1 MNIEIGAGIQ
11 ALVGR
16 MESNPEEFFDEAP
29 KWRFMFAD
37 RFRDTMTESEK
48 GAIHAALKEV
58 RRKEFEHKVMRT
70 LLEDE
75 MKEQL
80 SQNYYQGATRN
91 QLVSSAGLGVSTGT
105 YTHTTGHA
113 ALQIGKE
120 TLSEED
126 LKEIK
131 QASISASKFK

>member
-29 KWRFMFAD
+29 RWRFMFAD

-70 LLEDE
+70 LLEGNL
-75 MKEQL
+75 KEQ
-80 SQNYYQGATRN
+80 AM
-91 QLVSSAGLGVSTGT
+91 SAIAAVGQSTGT
-105 YTHTTGHA
+105 YTYDPKA
-113 ALQIGKE
+113 
-120 TLSEED
+120 TLSIGAATSSSSTLRIGSESLTEAD
-126 LKEIK
+126 LRALKE
-131 QASISASKFK
+131 ATISRERFK

>member
-16 MESNPEEFFDEAP
+16 MGTNPEEFFDEAP

-70 LLEDE
+70 LLEGSLQ
-75 MKEQL
+75 EQVISAL
-80 SQNYYQGATRN
+80 S
-91 QLVSSAGLGVSTGT
+91 VSTGT
-105 YTHTTGHA
+105 YTQSTGRS
-113 ALQIGKE
+113 ALQIGNE
-120 TLSEED
+120 TLSEDD
-126 LKEIK
+126 LREIK
-131 QASISASKFK
+131 QSRMAVDRFK